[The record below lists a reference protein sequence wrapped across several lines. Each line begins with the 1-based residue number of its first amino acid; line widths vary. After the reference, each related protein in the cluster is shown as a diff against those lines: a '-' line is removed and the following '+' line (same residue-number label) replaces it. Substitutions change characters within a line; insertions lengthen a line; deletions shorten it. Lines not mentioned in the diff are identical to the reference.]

1 MSYKIAILHSTIR
14 KDEKLLIDAARQRG
28 VEPLL
33 IDVREQ
39 VLNPFHFNGQF
50 DLVLDR
56 CVSTVKGLQSLLFFE
71 SLGVLTVNRFKVASL
86 CADKFATS
94 LLLHQH
100 GVPVPRFALVFG
112 ENQALEAIEQLGGFP
127 IVIKPTHGSWGRL
140 LAKVNDKE
148 SLEAIL
154 EHKLTL
160 GSPQH
165 HSFLLQEY
173 IEKPGRDIRAFVIDE
188 AVICAIY
195 RYSSHWITNTARGA
209 EVKKCEIF
217 DELRDLCSR
226 VSEVLGGGILGIDF
240 LETREGLKVNEVNH
254 ATEFKN
260 SEEPSGVS
268 ISGQIIDYCL
278 NCLSKR

>member
-1 MSYKIAILHSTIR
+1 MRYKLGILHSTIR

-28 VEPLL
+28 IEPALV
-33 IDVREQ
+33 DVREQ
-39 VLNPFHFNGQF
+39 VFDPVNFKQEF

-56 CVSTVKGLQSLLFFE
+56 CVSTTKGLQSLLFFE
-71 SLGVLTVNRFKVASL
+71 SLGVLTVNRYKVASL

-94 LLLHQH
+94 LLLHQR

-112 ENQALEAIEQLGGFP
+112 ENQALQAVEQLGGFP
-127 IVIKPTHGSWGRL
+127 VVIKPTHGSWGRL
-140 LAKVNDKE
+140 LAKINDRE

-154 EHKLTL
+154 EHKVTL

-173 IEKPGRDIRAFVIDE
+173 IEKPGRDIRAFVIDGE
-188 AVICAIY
+188 VICAIY

-209 EVKKCEIF
+209 EVRKCEIF

-226 VSEVLGGGILGIDF
+226 ISEILGGGILGIDF

-260 SEEPSGVS
+260 SEEPTGVS
-268 ISGQIIDYCL
+268 ISGRIIDYCL